1 MDVRPVILEGSH
13 VRLEP
18 LSMDHHPAM
27 CEVALDD
34 SLWQWTSPRLRTA
47 DDVRSYMATAIR
59 AQSAGTALPFATV
72 ERDSG
77 RVVGG
82 TRYANISRD
91 DRRVEIGWTFVAT
104 AWQRTPINTE
114 AKYLML
120 RHAFETWHCVRV
132 ELKTDVLNQ
141 RSRRAIERLGAKQE
155 GILRSHMIMDTGRVR
170 DTVYYS
176 ILNTEW
182 PEVKSRLQGM
192 LAR

>member
-1 MDVRPVILEGSH
+1 MEIRPVTLEGRH

-18 LSMDHHPAM
+18 LSMDHHAAM
-27 CEVALDD
+27 CEVALDE
-34 SLWQWTSPRLRTA
+34 SLWQWTPRPLRTA
-47 DDVRSYMATAIR
+47 DDVHNYIAKALR

-72 ERDSG
+72 DRASG

-91 DRRVEIGWTFVAT
+91 DRRVEIGWTFVAP
-104 AWQRTPINTE
+104 ASQRTVINTE

-120 RHAFETWHCVRV
+120 RHAFETWNCIRV
-132 ELKTDVLNQ
+132 ELKTDVLNE
-141 RSRRAIERLGAKQE
+141 RSRRAIERLGAQQE
-155 GILRSHMIMDTGRVR
+155 GVLRSHMITHTGRVR

-176 ILNTEW
+176 IIEREW
-182 PEVKSRLQGM
+182 PGVKSRLEAM

>member
-1 MDVRPVILEGSH
+1 MNVLPVILEGSH

-18 LSMDHHPAM
+18 LSMDHHAAL
-27 CEVALDD
+27 CEVALDE
-34 SLWQWTSPRLRTA
+34 SLWEWTPGAMRTT
-47 DDVRSYMATAIR
+47 DDVHNYIAKALR
-59 AQSAGTALPFATV
+59 AQSAGAALPFATV
-72 ERDSG
+72 ERTSG

-82 TRYANISRD
+82 TRYANISTD
-91 DRRVEIGWTFVAT
+91 DRRVEIGWTFVA
-104 AWQRTPINTE
+104 ARWQRTPINTE

-120 RHAFETWHCVRV
+120 RHAFETWNCIRV
-132 ELKTDVLNQ
+132 ELKTDVLND

-176 ILNTEW
+176 ILQSEW
-182 PEVKSRLQGM
+182 PDVKSRLEAM